1 MTSNAKMSRDEHQ
14 HYQTNPFCSLRNSF
28 HHSNF
33 RHFPPPVTSITNPIQ
48 QHACITHHALRITHQ
63 SLDTVG
69 LCRANPLKH
78 RRMYSPSIPSKPTL
92 FVANFLRYWL
102 PVLVWMV
109 LIFSASADTQS
120 YQHSSRFFEPL
131 LRWLFPTLP
140 PATVA
145 VIHHVFRKTC
155 HLTEYAILALL
166 LWRALRQPVKRD
178 LRPWRWDEAGL
189 ALAVVFAYAA
199 SDEFHQIFVP
209 NRTPLVSD
217 VLIDTSGG
225 ALGLLLLWLGRK
237 LPGVKGK

>member
-1 MTSNAKMSRDEHQ
+1 M
-14 HYQTNPFCSLRNSF
+14 
-28 HHSNF
+28 
-33 RHFPPPVTSITNPIQ
+33 
-48 QHACITHHALRITHQ
+48 
-63 SLDTVG
+63 
-69 LCRANPLKH
+69 
-78 RRMYSPSIPSKPTL
+78 
-92 FVANFLRYWL
+92 VANFLRWWL

-120 YQHSSRFFEPL
+120 YHHSSSLFEPL

-145 VIHHVFRKTC
+145 VIHHLFRKTC

-166 LWRALRQPVKRD
+166 CWRALHQPVKRD
-178 LRPWRWDEAGL
+178 PHPWRWDEAGL

-217 VLIDTSGG
+217 VMIDTSGG

-237 LPGVKGK
+237 LLGAGGKGRRTKDE